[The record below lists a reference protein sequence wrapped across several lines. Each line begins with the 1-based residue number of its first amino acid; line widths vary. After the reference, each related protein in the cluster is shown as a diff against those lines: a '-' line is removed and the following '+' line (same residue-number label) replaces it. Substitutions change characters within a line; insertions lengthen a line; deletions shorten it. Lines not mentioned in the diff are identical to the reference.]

1 MKPRGNLPPSYRAP
15 GRRSRRSR
23 GSRPPLRPRRAIS
36 LRVLAALRRVG
47 AALETMTDPTPAA
60 WATLV
65 GFTAGEGLAMNR
77 AFLLLSEG
85 DWLRGTMGVG
95 PSSRAEAASVWSEIA
110 QDSIKPLEEISN
122 PPQALIEAELQ
133 RHRALLEQLAH
144 PMSGACSGWS
154 SAFVARP
161 GHPNPCVAH
170 WLTIL
175 ESPAL
180 LVSPMRG
187 ADRPWGAIIADNF
200 VTRTP
205 ISPAVLQAAETLT
218 HGLRIAL
225 ERTEL
230 FERLAEEHRHR
241 TAAEQSAALAEAAR
255 GLAHDL
261 KNPLALAG
269 GLARELADA
278 PPADRSLLEHH
289 LATIADAV
297 SRAEERV
304 GRLADGLA
312 LKAAETAV
320 EAVDVGEVCDR
331 IVDLFRHL
339 ALCRNVRLVCY
350 RPARP
355 LIASASAPSLERCL
369 ENLIGNALQALSG
382 RSGTIQV
389 SASGHDEKILVE
401 VADDGPPL
409 PVGLKPDPFSGG
421 FSSRSEGT
429 GLGLASVRRLVASMG
444 GQIEYDEKEPG
455 WVRFSIS
462 LRRWA

>member
-1 MKPRGNLPPSYRAP
+1 MLSF
-15 GRRSRRSR
+15 
-23 GSRPPLRPRRAIS
+23 
-36 LRVLAALRRVG
+36 RVLGALRKVG
-47 AALETMTDPTPAA
+47 SALETMTDPTPAA

-77 AFLLLSEG
+77 AFLLLSDG
-85 DWLRGTMGVG
+85 DWLRGSMGVG
-95 PSSRAEAASVWSEIA
+95 PTSRSEATNVWHELSKGPT
-110 QDSIKPLEEISN
+110 KPLDDINN
-122 PPQALIEAELQ
+122 PSSAVIDAEQQ
-133 RHRALLEQLAH
+133 RHRRLLDQLSQ
-144 PMSGACSGWS
+144 PMSGACGGWT

-170 WLTIL
+170 WLTTL
-175 ESPAL
+175 DSPGL

-187 ADRPWGAIIADNF
+187 NDRPWGAIIADNF
-200 VTRTP
+200 VTRAPITP
-205 ISPAVLQAAETLT
+205 TVLQAAETLT

-225 ERTEL
+225 ERTQL

-269 GLARELADA
+269 GLARELADTL
-278 PPADRSLLEHH
+278 PGDPTLLERH
-289 LATIADAV
+289 LGTIAEAV
-297 SRAEERV
+297 ARAEERV
-304 GRLADGLA
+304 ARLTDGLA

-320 EAVDVGEVCDR
+320 EAVEVGDVCDR
-331 IVDLFRHL
+331 IVELFRHL

-355 LIASASAPSLERCL
+355 LVAAASTPSLERCL
-369 ENLIGNALQALSG
+369 ENLIGNALQALAG

-389 SASGHDEKILVE
+389 SASSREDGIRVE

-409 PVGLKPDPFSGG
+409 PAGLRPDPFSGG
-421 FSSRSEGT
+421 FSSRTGGT
-429 GLGLASVRRLVASMG
+429 GLGLASVRRLVAAMG
-444 GQIEYDEKEPG
+444 GRIEYDEVEPG
-455 WVRFSIS
+455 WVRFTIK